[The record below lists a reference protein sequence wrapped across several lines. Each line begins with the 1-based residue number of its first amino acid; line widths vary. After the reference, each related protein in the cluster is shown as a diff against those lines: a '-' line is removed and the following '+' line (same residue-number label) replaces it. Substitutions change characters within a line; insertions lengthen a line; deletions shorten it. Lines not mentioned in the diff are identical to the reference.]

1 MKQLT
6 YEELKRW
13 EAEKKSFQIIDV
25 REKEEHLAFNIGG
38 ALIPLGEIQKNVE
51 KLELHLP
58 IVFYCKRGIRSQIAI
73 QRLSKRIDTANFYN
87 LHKGILH
94 LMPV

>member
-1 MKQLT
+1 MQTLLYDLYIAKV
-6 YEELKRW
+6 E
-13 EAEKKSFQIIDV
+13 D
-25 REKEEHLAFNIGG
+25 
-38 ALIPLGEIQKNVE
+38 PLGEIQKNVE